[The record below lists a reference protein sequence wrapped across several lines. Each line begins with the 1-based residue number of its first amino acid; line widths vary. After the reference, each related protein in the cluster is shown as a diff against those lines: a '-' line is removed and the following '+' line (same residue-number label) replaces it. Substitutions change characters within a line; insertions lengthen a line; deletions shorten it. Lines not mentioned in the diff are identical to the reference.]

1 MVSFLP
7 LGDAMDVARRF
18 LSLATVMSFT
28 LLGSVAAWA
37 ADKPAAKPAESAA
50 AAKPALKPAAKSDPF
65 VVPDGTADELVAYL
79 EKLGELR
86 PEKEDPATVE
96 AFRKRLLQTA
106 VKVADKLLAAKPD
119 DRQAELAVQLKA
131 QSLFSLRGL
140 GDADAGK
147 RLEAFPGELAK
158 MGRPKLSR
166 LVSYVLL
173 ANRIRRL
180 VRADAAELRSV
191 VEDLKKYLG
200 QNPERE
206 DLQLVLATVEMAEAL
221 DRPYALQCYT
231 DFGKLLAASPNEELK
246 RIGVKLQGTARRLG
260 LIGKKMPLE
269 GTTFAGKP
277 FQIDNLRGKVVL
289 VVFWATWCGPC
300 RAEIPEI
307 RAAYADYHARGFEVV
322 SISLDREREDLDA
335 FLKEEKLPWPVL
347 FDTDPQKRG
356 FEHPMAVRYGVMAIP
371 AMVLLDREGKGVA
384 IDPRGPNLGVE
395 LAKLLGPASTILK
408 PANADAG
415 VSVPLPLPALGK
427 PK

>member
-1 MVSFLP
+1 
-7 LGDAMDVARRF
+7 MDIACRM
-18 LSLATVMSFT
+18 LSLATVLAFT
-28 LLGSVAAWA
+28 LLSSAAASA
-37 ADKPAAKPAESAA
+37 ADKPADKPAAQAAKPAEP
-50 AAKPALKPAAKSDPF
+50 AKPAKPAAKPDPF

-79 EKLGELR
+79 DKLGELR

-96 AFRKRLLQTA
+96 AFRKRLMQTA
-106 VKVADKLLAAKPD
+106 VTVADKLLAAKPD

-131 QSLFSLRGL
+131 QSLFSLRSMGQ
-140 GDADAGK
+140 ADAGK
-147 RLEAFPGELAK
+147 RLEAFPGELVK
-158 MGRPKLSR
+158 MGRPKLGR

-191 VEDLKKYLG
+191 IEDLKKYLG

-206 DLQLVLATVEMAEAL
+206 DLQLVLATVEMAEAI
-221 DRPYALQCYT
+221 DRSVALQCYA
-231 DFGKLLAASPNEELK
+231 DFGKLLEASPREELK
-246 RIGVKLQGTARRLG
+246 RMGVKLQGTARRLG
-260 LIGKKMPLE
+260 LIGKKMPVE
-269 GTTFAGKP
+269 GTTLAGKP
-277 FQIDNLRGKVVL
+277 FQIDSLQGKVVL

-307 RAAYADYHARGFEVV
+307 RAAYADYHGRGFEVI

-335 FLKEEKLPWPVL
+335 FLKDEKLPWPVL
-347 FDTDPQKRG
+347 FDSDPQKRG

-371 AMVLLDREGKGVA
+371 AMVLLDRQGKGVA
-384 IDPRGPNLGVE
+384 LDPRGPNLAAE

-408 PANADAG
+408 PVHADAG